1 MFISSPLFQESYPKE
16 IIKDVP
22 KDISYVDAHLVLL
35 DRNVQ
40 VHK

>member
-1 MFISSPLFQESYPKE
+1 MFISSPLFQEYPKE